1 MMKVLAVNSGSFSL
15 KVKILEFDES
25 PKTAARFTMSN
36 RYEGFVEEIG
46 FAARLP
52 VTAAYPR
59 FQQTLHE

>member
-1 MMKVLAVNSGSFSL
+1 MMKVLAINSGSVSL

-25 PKTAARFTMSN
+25 PKTAARFTMNS

-52 VTAAYPR
+52 VTAAYSR
-59 FQQTLHE
+59 LQQTLHE